1 MRNLPRLI
9 KIASQR
15 IVRNPYNSIAAIFVM
30 FLAFFISGVFVIIT
44 VGSNQL
50 IEYFES
56 RPQVTAFLRDGTSS
70 DQVKEIQDKLNKTQV
85 VSSSKY
91 ISKEEALKIYKERF
105 KDDPIL
111 TEFVT
116 ADILP
121 ASIEVSTHKLEDL
134 SQVAE
139 TLENETAVEEVV
151 FQRNIVD
158 TLQSWS
164 RAVRNIG
171 GGIIIFLLVTSFLTT
186 LIVIGLNISI
196 HKDEIEIMRLVG
208 ATSWYVRTPFIFEGI
223 FYGVLSAVISTA
235 LIWIAFI
242 WASPLLQST
251 FAGISILQATPK
263 VFSVLFLGEITIGVL
278 IGVVGS
284 FVATRKY
291 LNV

>member
-9 KIASQR
+9 KIATQR
-15 IVRNPYNSIAAIFVM
+15 IVRNPYNSMAAVLVM

-44 VGSNQL
+44 IGSNQL
-50 IEYFES
+50 ITYFES

-70 DQVKEIQDKLNKTQV
+70 EQVKEIQDKLSKTQV

-139 TLENETAVEEVV
+139 SLENETAVEEVI

-171 GGIIIFLLVTSFLTT
+171 IGIIIFLLVTSFLTT

-208 ATSWYVRTPFIFEGI
+208 ATSWYVRTPFIFPHLSSNWANA
-223 FYGVLSAVISTA
+223 FGVRAMITNNTVKIKN
-235 LIWIAFI
+235 
-242 WASPLLQST
+242 LLN
-251 FAGISILQATPK
+251 I
-263 VFSVLFLGEITIGVL
+263 
-278 IGVVGS
+278 
-284 FVATRKY
+284 
-291 LNV
+291 